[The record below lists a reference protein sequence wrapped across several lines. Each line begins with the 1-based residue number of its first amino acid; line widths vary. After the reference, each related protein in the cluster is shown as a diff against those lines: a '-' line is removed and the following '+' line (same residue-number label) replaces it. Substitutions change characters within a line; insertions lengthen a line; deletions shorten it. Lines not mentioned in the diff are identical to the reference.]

1 MADGSRQG
9 GGAQELRYDRI
20 YRTPSSESYLL
31 SRAEQ
36 PLGRLEL
43 HFAQSAV
50 YALLLLESDLAG
62 AELERLIAQIDE
74 DLVWTASVARE
85 DFIVAVYA
93 GRELGV
99 WDDAARQEGTTPMRG
114 RDRAR

>member
-9 GGAQELRYDRI
+9 RGMPEVRYDRI

-31 SRAEQ
+31 SHAEQ

-43 HFAQSAV
+43 HFAQSTV
-50 YALLLLESDLAG
+50 YALLLLEHELVGADLD
-62 AELERLIAQIDE
+62 RLIAQIDE
-74 DLVWTASVARE
+74 DLVWTASVARD
-85 DFIVAVYA
+85 DFVVAVYT

-99 WDDAARQEGTTPMRG
+99 LDDAARHGRSGATRG
-114 RDRAR
+114 RDVAR

>member
-9 GGAQELRYDRI
+9 ERLQELRYDRI

-50 YALLLLESDLAG
+50 YALLLLERELAA
-62 AELERLIAQIDE
+62 AELNRLIAQIDE

-85 DFIVAVYA
+85 DFVVAVYA

-99 WDDAARQEGTTPMRG
+99 WDDAARQAGSTPPRG
-114 RDRAR
+114 RDLAR

>member
-1 MADGSRQG
+1 MADGGRQG
-9 GGAQELRYDRI
+9 GGVQGLRYDRI
-20 YRTPSSESYLL
+20 YRTSSSESYLL

-43 HFAQSAV
+43 HFGQSTV
-50 YALLLLESDLAG
+50 YALLLLEAELG
-62 AELERLIAQIDE
+62 AADLERLIAQIDE

-85 DFIVAVYA
+85 DFVVTVYA

-99 WDDAARQEGTTPMRG
+99 WDDAARRGSAPAQG
-114 RDRAR
+114 RDVVR